1 MSETEQVKSEDSQSE
16 ITTKP
21 EVKPKNPKRVE
32 AGKKGAEARRLKR
45 MNQPVMEITKPES
58 TTPEKLVEK
67 PIKINVYKTY
77 LPACIV
83 MVGIA
88 VLYMY
93 KNKPVQQVERVN
105 EAVETDTKQDD
116 PFDF

>member
-16 ITTKP
+16 IP
-21 EVKPKNPKRVE
+21 IEIKPKNPKRVE

-45 MNQPVMEITKPES
+45 MKQPVMEITKPES

-67 PIKINVYKTY
+67 PINVYKTY
-77 LPACIV
+77 LPACVVIL
-83 MVGIA
+83 GIA

-93 KNKPVQQVERVN
+93 RNKPVQQVN
-105 EAVETDTKQDD
+105 EPINEPIETDTKQYD
-116 PFDF
+116 PFEF

>member
-16 ITTKP
+16 IP
-21 EVKPKNPKRVE
+21 IEVKPKNPKRIE
-32 AGKKGAEARRLKR
+32 AGKKGAEARRLKK
-45 MNQPVMEITKPES
+45 MHVMEVTKPES
-58 TTPEKLVEK
+58 TAPVEN

-77 LPACIV
+77 LPVCVV
-83 MVGIA
+83 MIGIA

>member
-21 EVKPKNPKRVE
+21 EVKPKNPKRIE
-32 AGKKGAEARRLKR
+32 AGKKGAEARRLKK
-45 MNQPVMEITKPES
+45 MHVMEITKPES
-58 TTPEKLVEK
+58 TAPVEN

-77 LPACIV
+77 LPVCVV
-83 MVGIA
+83 MIGIA

-93 KNKPVQQVERVN
+93 KNKPVQQVS
-105 EAVETDTKQDD
+105 EAVEVDCSKEYD
-116 PFDF
+116 PFEF

>member
-21 EVKPKNPKRVE
+21 EVKPKNPKRIE
-32 AGKKGAEARRLKR
+32 AGKKGAEARRLKK
-45 MNQPVMEITKPES
+45 MHVMEVTKPES
-58 TTPEKLVEK
+58 TAPEEK
-67 PIKINVYKTY
+67 PNKINVYKTY
-77 LPACIV
+77 LPVCVV
-83 MVGIA
+83 MIGIA

-105 EAVETDTKQDD
+105 EAVETDTKQND